1 MIRENIRMAWLT
13 VISHKM
19 RSFLTILGI
28 VIGTASIIAL
38 MTIISGVTDSINDE
52 VATFGADR
60 MTVQIGEDGKSGVSM
75 ADMDRLEA
83 IEGVASPSP
92 TLSQMTDVY
101 VAGQTEQQTIL
112 GKSEAFFK
120 DDSVV
125 ATGRGLTPLDV
136 NQQTRVALLGETI
149 AKEAF
154 PTSSP
159 LGEEISVGGIRY
171 TVVGTLAPSS
181 EFSMSTDEAIV
192 IPVTTAL
199 TQFHQGT
206 IATFDLYTEPGASA
220 VVQDEVTQQLTTAF
234 NGRDAFRVTS
244 FEDALAS
251 IDQIN
256 ALLSMLLVG
265 IASISLLVGGIGI
278 MNMMLVSVTERT
290 SEIGL
295 RKALGATPGKI
306 RQQFLFESVLLSM
319 LGGLVGVLVGGLLA
333 FGLTLV
339 MGVPFTLASSTVGLA
354 LGFSVVIGVIFGY
367 IPARKASNLQPIEAL
382 RNV

>member
-38 MTIISGVTDSINDE
+38 MTIISGVTDSINEE

-60 MTVQIGEDGKSGVSM
+60 MTVQIEDASKSGVSV
-75 ADMDRLEA
+75 AELDRLEA
-83 IEGVASPSP
+83 IDGVRSVSP
-92 TLSQMTDVY
+92 TTTQQTDVY
-101 VAGQTEQQTIL
+101 VTGQTSTQSVI
-112 GKSEAFFK
+112 GKSNSYF
-120 DDSVV
+120 DDSTV
-125 ATGRGLTPLDV
+125 ATGRGLTPVDV
-136 NQQTRVALLGETI
+136 SQQTHVALLGDTL
-149 AKEAF
+149 AKESF
-154 PTSSP
+154 PTTSP
-159 LGEEISVGGIRY
+159 LGDTIVIGGIRY

-181 EFSMSTDEAIV
+181 EFSMSTDEAVI

-199 TQFHQGT
+199 QQFHQKT
-206 IATFDLYTEPGASA
+206 IASFDIYTDAGQSETVNEA
-220 VVQDEVTQQLTTAF
+220 VTQQLTTAF
-234 NGRDAFRVTS
+234 NGRDTFTVTS

-306 RQQFLFESVLLSM
+306 RQQFLFESVLLSL
-319 LGGLVGVLVGGLLA
+319 LGGFIGLVVGGLLA

-339 MGVPFTLASSTVGLA
+339 MGVPFTLASSTIGLA
-354 LGFSVVIGVIFGY
+354 LGFSILIGVVFGY

-382 RNV
+382 RNA

>member
-60 MTVQIGEDGKSGVSM
+60 MTVQIRGDGESGVSI
-75 ADMDRLEA
+75 ADMERLEA
-83 IEGVASPSP
+83 IDGVASLSP
-92 TLSQMTDVY
+92 TLSQTADVY
-101 VAGQTEQQTIL
+101 VTGQTGQQTVL
-112 GKSEAFFK
+112 GKSESFFK
-120 DDSVV
+120 DDSTV

-136 NQQTRVALLGETI
+136 GQKTHVALLGETI

-159 LGEEISVGGIRY
+159 LGEEIVIGGIRY
-171 TVVGTLAPSS
+171 KVVGTLAPSS
-181 EFSMSTDEAIV
+181 EFSMSTDEAVV
-192 IPVTTAL
+192 IPVTTAM
-199 TQFHQGT
+199 TQFHQAS
-206 IATFDLYTEPGASA
+206 IATFDLYTDPGASGA
-220 VVQDEVTQQLTTAF
+220 VQDDVTRQLTTAF
-234 NGRDAFRVTS
+234 NGRDAFTVTS

-256 ALLSMLLVG
+256 ALLGMLLVG
-265 IASISLLVGGIGI
+265 IASISLFVGGIGI

-319 LGGLVGVLVGGLLA
+319 LGGLIGVLIGGLLA
-333 FGLTLV
+333 FGFTFV
-339 MGVPFTLASSTVGLA
+339 MGVPFALAGSTVGLA
-354 LGFSVVIGVIFGY
+354 LGFSVVIGIVFGY

>member
-38 MTIISGVTDSINDE
+38 MTIISGVTDSINEE

-60 MTVQIGEDGKSGVSM
+60 MTVQIEDASKSGVSV
-75 ADMDRLEA
+75 AELDRLEA
-83 IEGVASPSP
+83 IDGVRSVSP
-92 TLSQMTDVY
+92 TTTQQTDVY
-101 VAGQTEQQTIL
+101 VTAQTSTQSVV
-112 GKSEAFFK
+112 GKSDAYF
-120 DDSVV
+120 DDSTV
-125 ATGRGLTPLDV
+125 ATGRGLTPVDV
-136 NQQTRVALLGETI
+136 SQQTHVALLGDTL

-154 PTSSP
+154 PTTSP
-159 LGEEISVGGIRY
+159 LGETIVIGGIRY

-181 EFSMSTDEAIV
+181 EFSMSTDDAVI

-199 TQFHQGT
+199 QQFHQNT
-206 IATFDLYTEPGASA
+206 IASFDIYTDAGQSETVNEA
-220 VVQDEVTQQLTTAF
+220 VTQQLTTAF
-234 NGRDAFRVTS
+234 NGRDTFTVTS

-306 RQQFLFESVLLSM
+306 RQQFLFESVLLSL
-319 LGGLVGVLVGGLLA
+319 LGGFVGVVVGGLLA

-339 MGVPFTLASSTVGLA
+339 MGVPFTLASSTIGLA
-354 LGFSVVIGVIFGY
+354 LGFSILIGVVFGY

-382 RNV
+382 RNA

>member
-1 MIRENIRMAWLT
+1 MIRENIRMAWIT

-28 VIGTASIIAL
+28 VIGTASIITL
-38 MTIISGVTDSINDE
+38 MTVITGVTDSINEE

-60 MTVQIGEDGKSGVSM
+60 MIVQIEDGMKQGVS
-75 ADMDRLEA
+75 AAELERLEA
-83 IEGVASPSP
+83 IEGVASISP
-92 TLSQMTDVY
+92 TTTQSVDASFTT
-101 VAGQTEQQTIL
+101 QTSTKTVL
-112 GKSEAFFK
+112 GKSDAYFS
-120 DDSVV
+120 DSTV
-125 ATGRGLTPLDV
+125 ADGRGITPLDV
-136 NQQTRVALLGETI
+136 TNRTRVALIGDTL
-149 AKEAF
+149 AKDAF
-154 PTSSP
+154 PTTSP
-159 LGEEISVGGIRY
+159 LGETMMIGGARY
-171 TVVGTLAPSS
+171 TIVGTLAPSS
-181 EFSMSTDEAIV
+181 EFSMSTDDAIV

-199 TQFHQGT
+199 HQFHQNT
-206 IATFDLYTEPGASA
+206 IASFDLYTEAGQSES
-220 VVQDEVTQQLTTAF
+220 VNEEITRQLTTAF
-234 NGRDAFRVTS
+234 NGRDAFTVTS

-256 ALLSMLLVG
+256 ALLSMLLIG

-306 RQQFLFESVLLSM
+306 RQQFLFESVLLSV
-319 LGGLVGVLVGGLLA
+319 LGGVVGVVFGGLLA
-333 FGLTLV
+333 LGLTLV
-339 MGVPFTLASSTVGLA
+339 MGVPFTLAATTVGLA

-382 RNV
+382 RNA

>member
-38 MTIISGVTDSINDE
+38 MTIISGVTDSINEE

-60 MTVQIGEDGKSGVSM
+60 MTVQIEDASKSGVSV
-75 ADMDRLEA
+75 AELERLEA
-83 IEGVASPSP
+83 IDGVRSVSP
-92 TLSQMTDVY
+92 TTTQQTDVY
-101 VAGQTEQQTIL
+101 VTAQTSTQSVV
-112 GKSEAFFK
+112 GKSDTYF
-120 DDSVV
+120 DDSTV
-125 ATGRGLTPLDV
+125 ATGRGLTPVDLE
-136 NQQTRVALLGETI
+136 QQTHVALLGDTL

-154 PTSSP
+154 PTTSP
-159 LGEEISVGGIRY
+159 LGETIVVGGIRY

-199 TQFHQGT
+199 QQFHQNT
-206 IATFDLYTEPGASA
+206 IASFDIYTEAGQSETVNEA
-220 VVQDEVTQQLTTAF
+220 VTQQLTTAF
-234 NGRDAFRVTS
+234 NGRDTFTVTS

-306 RQQFLFESVLLSM
+306 RQQFLFESVLLSL
-319 LGGLVGVLVGGLLA
+319 LGGFIGVVVGGLLA

-339 MGVPFTLASSTVGLA
+339 MGVPFTLASSTIGLA
-354 LGFSVVIGVIFGY
+354 LGFSILIGVVFGY

-382 RNV
+382 RNA

>member
-13 VISHKM
+13 VVSHKM

-38 MTIISGVTDSINDE
+38 MTIISGVTDSINEE

-60 MTVQIGEDGKSGVSM
+60 MTVQIEDASKRGVSV
-75 ADMDRLEA
+75 AELDRLEA
-83 IEGVASPSP
+83 IDGVSSISP
-92 TLSQMTDVY
+92 TTTQQTDVY
-101 VAGQTEQQTIL
+101 VTSQTSTQTVV
-112 GKSEAFFK
+112 GKSNSYF
-120 DDSVV
+120 DDSTV
-125 ATGRGLTPLDV
+125 ATGRGLTPPDLE
-136 NQQTRVALLGETI
+136 QQTHVALLGDTL

-154 PTSSP
+154 PTTSP
-159 LGEEISVGGIRY
+159 LGETIVVGGIRY

-199 TQFHQGT
+199 QQFHQNT
-206 IATFDLYTEPGASA
+206 IASFDIYTEAGQSETVNEA
-220 VVQDEVTQQLTTAF
+220 VTQQLTTAF
-234 NGRDAFRVTS
+234 NGRDTFTVTS

-306 RQQFLFESVLLSM
+306 RQQFLFESVLLSL
-319 LGGLVGVLVGGLLA
+319 LGGFVGVVVGGLLA

-339 MGVPFTLASSTVGLA
+339 MGVPFTLASSTIGLA
-354 LGFSVVIGVIFGY
+354 LGFSILIGVVFGY

-382 RNV
+382 RNA

>member
-38 MTIISGVTDSINDE
+38 MTIISGVTDSINEE

-60 MTVQIGEDGKSGVSM
+60 MTVQIEDASKNGVSV
-75 ADMDRLEA
+75 AELDRLEA
-83 IEGVASPSP
+83 IDGVRSVSP
-92 TLSQMTDVY
+92 TTTQQTDVY
-101 VAGQTEQQTIL
+101 VTGQTSTQSII
-112 GKSEAFFK
+112 GKSNSYF
-120 DDSVV
+120 DDSTV
-125 ATGRGLTPLDV
+125 ATGRGLTPVDV
-136 NQQTRVALLGETI
+136 SQQTHVALLGDTL

-154 PTSSP
+154 PTTSP
-159 LGEEISVGGIRY
+159 LGETIVVGGIRY

-199 TQFHQGT
+199 QQFHQNT
-206 IATFDLYTEPGASA
+206 IASFDIYTEAGQSETVNEA
-220 VVQDEVTQQLTTAF
+220 VTQQLTTAF
-234 NGRDAFRVTS
+234 NGRDTFTVTS

-306 RQQFLFESVLLSM
+306 RQQFLFESVLLSL
-319 LGGLVGVLVGGLLA
+319 LGGFVGVVVGGLLA

-339 MGVPFTLASSTVGLA
+339 MGVPFTLASSTIGLA
-354 LGFSVVIGVIFGY
+354 LGFSILIGVVFGY

-382 RNV
+382 RNA

>member
-38 MTIISGVTDSINDE
+38 MTIISGVTDSINEE

-60 MTVQIGEDGKSGVSM
+60 MTVQIDDRDKAGVSVS
-75 ADMDRLEA
+75 DLERLEA
-83 IEGVASPSP
+83 IDGVSSLSP
-92 TLSQMTDVY
+92 TTSQMSDVLLKD
-101 VAGQTEQQTIL
+101 QTTTHTVI
-112 GKSEAFFK
+112 GKSDAFFA
-120 DDSVV
+120 DDSIVS
-125 ATGRGLTPLDV
+125 TGRNLNALDV
-136 NQQTRVALLGETI
+136 EQETKVAWIGDALVDESFPTRSPIGETI
-149 AKEAF
+149 
-154 PTSSP
+154 
-159 LGEEISVGGIRY
+159 LVGGVRY
-171 TVVGTLAPSS
+171 TIVGTLAPSS

-199 TQFHQGT
+199 HQFHQAS
-206 IATFDLYTEPGASA
+206 IATFDLYTETGASDT
-220 VVQDEVTQQLTTAF
+220 VKEEVTRELTTAF
-234 NGRDAFRVTS
+234 NGRDTFTITS

-256 ALLSMLLVG
+256 SLLSMLLVG

-319 LGGLVGVLVGGLLA
+319 LGGVVGVLVGGLLA

-339 MGVPFTLASSTVGLA
+339 MGVPFTLASSTVVLA

-382 RNV
+382 RNA

>member
-38 MTIISGVTDSINDE
+38 MTIISGVTDSINEE

-60 MTVQIGEDGKSGVSM
+60 MTVQIEDASKSGVSV
-75 ADMDRLEA
+75 AEFDRLEA
-83 IEGVASPSP
+83 IDGVRSVSP
-92 TLSQMTDVY
+92 TTTQQTDVY
-101 VAGQTEQQTIL
+101 VTSQTSTQSVI
-112 GKSEAFFK
+112 GKSNSYF
-120 DDSVV
+120 DDSTV
-125 ATGRGLTPLDV
+125 ATGRGLTPVDV
-136 NQQTRVALLGETI
+136 SQQTHVALLGDTL
-149 AKEAF
+149 AKESF
-154 PTSSP
+154 PTTSP
-159 LGEEISVGGIRY
+159 LGETVVIGGIRY

-181 EFSMSTDEAIV
+181 EFSMSTDEAVI

-199 TQFHQGT
+199 QQFHQNT
-206 IATFDLYTEPGASA
+206 IASFDIYTEAGQSETVNEA
-220 VVQDEVTQQLTTAF
+220 VTQQLTTAF
-234 NGRDAFRVTS
+234 NGRDTFTVTS

-306 RQQFLFESVLLSM
+306 RQQFLFESVLLSL
-319 LGGLVGVLVGGLLA
+319 LGGFVGLVVGGLLA

-339 MGVPFTLASSTVGLA
+339 MGVPFTLASSTIGLA
-354 LGFSVVIGVIFGY
+354 LGFSILIGVVFGY

-382 RNV
+382 RNA

>member
-38 MTIISGVTDSINDE
+38 MTVISGVTDSINEE

-60 MTVQIGEDGKSGVSM
+60 MTVQIEDASKRGVSV
-75 ADMDRLEA
+75 AELDRLEA
-83 IEGVASPSP
+83 IDGVSSISP
-92 TLSQMTDVY
+92 TTTQQTDVY
-101 VAGQTEQQTIL
+101 VTSQTSTQSVI
-112 GKSEAFFK
+112 GKSDAYF
-120 DDSVV
+120 DDSIV
-125 ATGRGLTPLDV
+125 ATGRGLTPPDLE
-136 NQQTRVALLGETI
+136 QQTHVALLGDTL

-154 PTSSP
+154 PTTSP
-159 LGEEISVGGIRY
+159 LGETIVIGGIRY

-181 EFSMSTDEAIV
+181 EFSMSTDEAII

-199 TQFHQGT
+199 HQFHQNT
-206 IATFDLYTEPGASA
+206 IASFDIYTDAGQSETVNEA
-220 VVQDEVTQQLTTAF
+220 VTQQLTTAF
-234 NGRDAFRVTS
+234 NGRDTFTVTS

-306 RQQFLFESVLLSM
+306 RQQFLFESVLLSL
-319 LGGLVGVLVGGLLA
+319 LGGFVGVVVGGLLA

-339 MGVPFTLASSTVGLA
+339 MGVPFTLASSTIGLA
-354 LGFSVVIGVIFGY
+354 LGFSILIGVVFGY

-382 RNV
+382 RNA

>member
-83 IEGVASPSP
+83 IEGVASLSP

-125 ATGRGLTPLDV
+125 ATGRGLTLLDV

-234 NGRDAFRVTS
+234 NGRDAFTVTS

>member
-1 MIRENIRMAWLT
+1 
-13 VISHKM
+13 
-19 RSFLTILGI
+19 
-28 VIGTASIIAL
+28 
-38 MTIISGVTDSINDE
+38 
-52 VATFGADR
+52 
-60 MTVQIGEDGKSGVSM
+60 
-75 ADMDRLEA
+75 
-83 IEGVASPSP
+83 
-92 TLSQMTDVY
+92 
-101 VAGQTEQQTIL
+101 
-112 GKSEAFFK
+112 
-120 DDSVV
+120 
-125 ATGRGLTPLDV
+125 
-136 NQQTRVALLGETI
+136 
-149 AKEAF
+149 
-154 PTSSP
+154 
-159 LGEEISVGGIRY
+159 
-171 TVVGTLAPSS
+171 
-181 EFSMSTDEAIV
+181 
-192 IPVTTAL
+192 
-199 TQFHQGT
+199 
-206 IATFDLYTEPGASA
+206 
-220 VVQDEVTQQLTTAF
+220 
-234 NGRDAFRVTS
+234 VTS

-319 LGGLVGVLVGGLLA
+319 LGGLVGVLIGGLLA

-354 LGFSVVIGVIFGY
+354 LGFSVVIGVVFGY

>member
-38 MTIISGVTDSINDE
+38 MTIISGVTDSINEE

-60 MTVQIGEDGKSGVSM
+60 MTVQIEDASKSGVSV
-75 ADMDRLEA
+75 AELDRLEA
-83 IEGVASPSP
+83 IDGVRSVSP
-92 TLSQMTDVY
+92 TTTQQTDVY
-101 VAGQTEQQTIL
+101 VTSQTSTQSVI
-112 GKSEAFFK
+112 GKSNSYF
-120 DDSVV
+120 DDSTV
-125 ATGRGLTPLDV
+125 ATGRGLTPVDV
-136 NQQTRVALLGETI
+136 SQQTHVALLGDTL

-154 PTSSP
+154 PTTSP
-159 LGEEISVGGIRY
+159 LGETVVIGGIRY

-181 EFSMSTDEAIV
+181 EFSMSTDEAVI

-199 TQFHQGT
+199 QQFHQNT
-206 IATFDLYTEPGASA
+206 IASFDIYTEAGQSETVNEA
-220 VVQDEVTQQLTTAF
+220 VTQQLTTAF
-234 NGRDAFRVTS
+234 NGRDTFTVTS

-306 RQQFLFESVLLSM
+306 RQQFLFESVLLSL
-319 LGGLVGVLVGGLLA
+319 LGGFVGLVMGGLLA
-333 FGLTLV
+333 FGLTLI
-339 MGVPFTLASSTVGLA
+339 MGVPFTLASSTIGLA
-354 LGFSVVIGVIFGY
+354 LGFSILIGVVFGY

-382 RNV
+382 RNA

>member
-13 VISHKM
+13 VVSHKM

-38 MTIISGVTDSINDE
+38 MTVISGVTDSINEE

-60 MTVQIGEDGKSGVSM
+60 MTVQIEDASKRGVSV
-75 ADMDRLEA
+75 AELDRLEA
-83 IEGVASPSP
+83 IDGVRSISP
-92 TLSQMTDVY
+92 TTTQQTDVY
-101 VAGQTEQQTIL
+101 VTSQTSTQSVI
-112 GKSEAFFK
+112 GKSDAYF
-120 DDSVV
+120 DDSIV
-125 ATGRGLTPLDV
+125 ATGRGLTPPDLE
-136 NQQTRVALLGETI
+136 QQTHVALLGDTL

-154 PTSSP
+154 PTTSP
-159 LGEEISVGGIRY
+159 LGETIVIGGIRY

-181 EFSMSTDEAIV
+181 EFSMSTDEAII

-199 TQFHQGT
+199 HQFHQNT
-206 IATFDLYTEPGASA
+206 IASFDIYTDAGQSETVNEA
-220 VVQDEVTQQLTTAF
+220 VTQQLTTAF
-234 NGRDAFRVTS
+234 NGRDTFTVTS

-256 ALLSMLLVG
+256 TWLSMLLVG

-306 RQQFLFESVLLSM
+306 RQQFLFESVLLSL
-319 LGGLVGVLVGGLLA
+319 LGGFVGVVVGGLLA

-339 MGVPFTLASSTVGLA
+339 MDVPFTLASSTIGLA
-354 LGFSVVIGVIFGY
+354 FGFSILIGVVFGY

-382 RNV
+382 RNA

>member
-38 MTIISGVTDSINDE
+38 MTIISGVTDSINEE

-60 MTVQIGEDGKSGVSM
+60 MTVQIEDASKRGVSV
-75 ADMDRLEA
+75 AELDRLEA
-83 IEGVASPSP
+83 IDGVSSVSP
-92 TLSQMTDVY
+92 TTTQQTDVY
-101 VAGQTEQQTIL
+101 VTGQTSTQSVI
-112 GKSEAFFK
+112 GKSNSYF
-120 DDSVV
+120 DDSTV
-125 ATGRGLTPLDV
+125 ATGRGLTPVDV
-136 NQQTRVALLGETI
+136 SQQTYVALLGDTL

-154 PTSSP
+154 PTTSL
-159 LGEEISVGGIRY
+159 LGETIVVGGIRY

-181 EFSMSTDEAIV
+181 EFSMSTDEAII

-199 TQFHQGT
+199 QQFHQNT
-206 IATFDLYTEPGASA
+206 ISSFDIYTEAGQSETVNEA
-220 VVQDEVTQQLTTAF
+220 VTQQLTTAF
-234 NGRDAFRVTS
+234 NGRDTFTVTS

-306 RQQFLFESVLLSM
+306 RQQFLFESVLLSL
-319 LGGLVGVLVGGLLA
+319 LGGFVGVVVGGLLA

-339 MGVPFTLASSTVGLA
+339 MGVPFTLASSTIGLA
-354 LGFSVVIGVIFGY
+354 LGFSILIGVVFGY

-382 RNV
+382 RNA

>member
-38 MTIISGVTDSINDE
+38 MTIISGVTDSINEE

-60 MTVQIGEDGKSGVSM
+60 MTVQIEDASKSGVSV
-75 ADMDRLEA
+75 AELDRLEA
-83 IEGVASPSP
+83 IDGVRSVSP
-92 TLSQMTDVY
+92 TTTQQTDVY
-101 VAGQTEQQTIL
+101 VTAQTSTQSVV
-112 GKSEAFFK
+112 GKSDAYF
-120 DDSVV
+120 DDSTV
-125 ATGRGLTPLDV
+125 ATGRGLTRVDV
-136 NQQTRVALLGETI
+136 SQQTHVALLGDTL

-154 PTSSP
+154 PTTSP
-159 LGEEISVGGIRY
+159 LGETIVVGGIRY

-181 EFSMSTDEAIV
+181 EFSISTDEAIV

-199 TQFHQGT
+199 QQFHQNT
-206 IATFDLYTEPGASA
+206 IASFDIYTEAGQSETVNEA
-220 VVQDEVTQQLTTAF
+220 VTQQLTTAF
-234 NGRDAFRVTS
+234 NGRDTFTVTS

-306 RQQFLFESVLLSM
+306 RQQFLFESVLLSL
-319 LGGLVGVLVGGLLA
+319 LGGFVGVVVGGLLA

-339 MGVPFTLASSTVGLA
+339 MGVPFTLASSTIGLA
-354 LGFSVVIGVIFGY
+354 LGFSILIGVVFGY

-382 RNV
+382 RNA

>member
-13 VISHKM
+13 VVSHKM

-38 MTIISGVTDSINDE
+38 MTIISGVTDSINEE

-60 MTVQIGEDGKSGVSM
+60 MTVQIEDASKRGVSV
-75 ADMDRLEA
+75 AELDRLEA
-83 IEGVASPSP
+83 IDGVSSISP
-92 TLSQMTDVY
+92 TTTQQTDVY
-101 VAGQTEQQTIL
+101 VTSQTSTQTVV
-112 GKSEAFFK
+112 GKSNSYF
-120 DDSVV
+120 DDSTV
-125 ATGRGLTPLDV
+125 ATGRGLTPPDLE
-136 NQQTRVALLGETI
+136 QQTHVALLGDTL

-154 PTSSP
+154 PTTSP
-159 LGEEISVGGIRY
+159 LGETIVVGGIRY

-199 TQFHQGT
+199 QQFHQNT
-206 IATFDLYTEPGASA
+206 IASFDIYTEAGQSETVNEA
-220 VVQDEVTQQLTTAF
+220 VTQQLTTAF
-234 NGRDAFRVTS
+234 NGRDTFTVTS

-306 RQQFLFESVLLSM
+306 RQQFLFESVLLSL
-319 LGGLVGVLVGGLLA
+319 LGGFIGVVVGGLLA

-339 MGVPFTLASSTVGLA
+339 MGVPFTLASSTIGLA
-354 LGFSVVIGVIFGY
+354 LGFSILIGVVFGY

-382 RNV
+382 RNA

>member
-28 VIGTASIIAL
+28 VIGTASIIGL
-38 MTIISGVTDSINDE
+38 MTIISGVTDSINEE

-60 MTVQIGEDGKSGVSM
+60 MTVQIEDASKSGVSV
-75 ADMDRLEA
+75 AELDRLEA
-83 IEGVASPSP
+83 IDGVRSVSP
-92 TLSQMTDVY
+92 TTTQQTDVY
-101 VAGQTEQQTIL
+101 VTSQTSTQSVI
-112 GKSEAFFK
+112 GKSNSYF
-120 DDSVV
+120 DDSTV
-125 ATGRGLTPLDV
+125 ATGRGLTPVDV
-136 NQQTRVALLGETI
+136 SQQTHVALLGDTL

-154 PTSSP
+154 PTTSP
-159 LGEEISVGGIRY
+159 LGETIVIGGIRY

-181 EFSMSTDEAIV
+181 EFSMSTDDAVI

-199 TQFHQGT
+199 QQFHQNT
-206 IATFDLYTEPGASA
+206 IASFDIYTDAGQSETVNEA
-220 VVQDEVTQQLTTAF
+220 VTQQLTTAF
-234 NGRDAFRVTS
+234 NGRDTFTVTS

-306 RQQFLFESVLLSM
+306 RQQFLFESVLLSL
-319 LGGLVGVLVGGLLA
+319 LGGFVGVVVGGLLA

-339 MGVPFTLASSTVGLA
+339 MGVPFTLASSTIGLA
-354 LGFSVVIGVIFGY
+354 LGFSILIGVVFGY

-382 RNV
+382 RNA

>member
-28 VIGTASIIAL
+28 VIGTASIITL
-38 MTIISGVTDSINDE
+38 MTVITGVTDSINEE

-60 MTVQIGEDGKSGVSM
+60 MTVQIEDGMKNGVSS
-75 ADMDRLEA
+75 AELERLEA
-83 IEGVASPSP
+83 IEGVESISP
-92 TLSQMTDVY
+92 TTTQSVDVSFSN
-101 VAGQTEQQTIL
+101 QTAMKTVL
-112 GKSEAFFK
+112 GKSDAYFT
-120 DDSVV
+120 DSTV
-125 ATGRGLTPLDV
+125 ADGRSITPLDV
-136 NQQTRVALLGETI
+136 TSRTQVALIGDTL
-149 AKEAF
+149 AKNAF
-154 PTSSP
+154 PTTSP
-159 LGEEISVGGIRY
+159 LGETMTIGGARY
-171 TVVGTLAPSS
+171 TIIGTLAPSS
-181 EFSMSTDEAIV
+181 EFSMSTDDAVV

-199 TQFHQGT
+199 HQFHQNT
-206 IATFDLYTEPGASA
+206 IASFDLYTEAGQSES
-220 VVQDEVTQQLTTAF
+220 VNEEVTRQLTTAF
-234 NGRDAFRVTS
+234 NGRDAFTVTS

-256 ALLSMLLVG
+256 ALLSMLLIG

-306 RQQFLFESVLLSM
+306 RQQFLFESVLLSV
-319 LGGLVGVLVGGLLA
+319 LGGVVGVLFGAILA
-333 FGLTLV
+333 LGLTMV
-339 MGVPFTLASSTVGLA
+339 MGVPFTLAATTVGLA

-382 RNV
+382 RNA

>member
-38 MTIISGVTDSINDE
+38 MTIISGVTDSINEE

-60 MTVQIGEDGKSGVSM
+60 MTVQIEDASKSGVSV
-75 ADMDRLEA
+75 AELDRLVA
-83 IEGVASPSP
+83 IDGVRSVSP
-92 TLSQMTDVY
+92 TTTQQTDVY
-101 VAGQTEQQTIL
+101 VTAQTSTQSVV
-112 GKSEAFFK
+112 GKSDAYF
-120 DDSVV
+120 DDSTV
-125 ATGRGLTPLDV
+125 ATGRGLTPVDLE
-136 NQQTRVALLGETI
+136 QQTHVALLGDTL

-154 PTSSP
+154 PTTSP
-159 LGEEISVGGIRY
+159 LGETIVVGGIRY

-181 EFSMSTDEAIV
+181 EFSMSTDEAVV

-199 TQFHQGT
+199 QQFHQNT
-206 IATFDLYTEPGASA
+206 ISSFDIYTEAGQSETVNEA
-220 VVQDEVTQQLTTAF
+220 VTQQLTTAF
-234 NGRDAFRVTS
+234 NGRDTFTVTS

-306 RQQFLFESVLLSM
+306 RQQFLFESVLLSL
-319 LGGLVGVLVGGLLA
+319 LGGFVGVVVGGLLA

-339 MGVPFTLASSTVGLA
+339 MGVPFTLASSTIGLA
-354 LGFSVVIGVIFGY
+354 LGFSILIGVVFGY

-382 RNV
+382 RNA

>member
-38 MTIISGVTDSINDE
+38 MTIISGVTDSINEE

-60 MTVQIGEDGKSGVSM
+60 MTVQIEDASKSGVSV
-75 ADMDRLEA
+75 AELDRLEA
-83 IEGVASPSP
+83 IDGVRSVSP
-92 TLSQMTDVY
+92 TTTQQTDVY
-101 VAGQTEQQTIL
+101 VTSQTSTQSVI
-112 GKSEAFFK
+112 GKSNSYF
-120 DDSVV
+120 DDSTV
-125 ATGRGLTPLDV
+125 ATGRGLTPVDV
-136 NQQTRVALLGETI
+136 SQQTHVALLGDTL
-149 AKEAF
+149 AKKAF
-154 PTSSP
+154 PTTSP
-159 LGEEISVGGIRY
+159 LGETIVIGGIRY

-181 EFSMSTDEAIV
+181 EFSMSTDEAVI

-199 TQFHQGT
+199 QQFHQNT
-206 IATFDLYTEPGASA
+206 IASFDIYTDAGQSETVNEA
-220 VVQDEVTQQLTTAF
+220 VTQQLTTAF
-234 NGRDAFRVTS
+234 NGRDTFTVTS

-306 RQQFLFESVLLSM
+306 RQQFLFESVLLSL
-319 LGGLVGVLVGGLLA
+319 LGGFVGLVVGGLLA

-339 MGVPFTLASSTVGLA
+339 MGVPFTLASSTIGLA
-354 LGFSVVIGVIFGY
+354 LGFSILIGVVFGY

-382 RNV
+382 RNA

>member
-75 ADMDRLEA
+75 ADMDRLET
-83 IEGVASPSP
+83 IEGVASLSP

-112 GKSEAFFK
+112 GKSEAYFK
-120 DDSVV
+120 DDSIV
-125 ATGRGLTPLDV
+125 ATGRGLTSLDV
-136 NQQTRVALLGETI
+136 DQQTRVALLGETI

-234 NGRDAFRVTS
+234 NGRDAFTVTS

-319 LGGLVGVLVGGLLA
+319 LGGLVGVLIGGLLA

-354 LGFSVVIGVIFGY
+354 LGFSVLIGVVFGY

>member
-38 MTIISGVTDSINDE
+38 MTIISGVTDSINEE

-60 MTVQIGEDGKSGVSM
+60 MTVQIEDASKNGVSV
-75 ADMDRLEA
+75 AELDRLEA
-83 IEGVASPSP
+83 IDGVRSVSP
-92 TLSQMTDVY
+92 TTTQQTDVY
-101 VAGQTEQQTIL
+101 VTGQTSTQSVI
-112 GKSEAFFK
+112 GKSNSYF
-120 DDSVV
+120 DDSNV
-125 ATGRGLTPLDV
+125 ATGRGLTPVDV
-136 NQQTRVALLGETI
+136 SQQTHVALLGDTL
-149 AKEAF
+149 AKESF
-154 PTSSP
+154 PTTSP
-159 LGEEISVGGIRY
+159 LGETIVIGGIRY

-181 EFSMSTDEAIV
+181 EFSMSTDDAVI

-199 TQFHQGT
+199 QQFHQNT
-206 IATFDLYTEPGASA
+206 IASFDIYTDTGQSETVNEA
-220 VVQDEVTQQLTTAF
+220 VTQQLTTAF
-234 NGRDAFRVTS
+234 NGRDTFTVTS

-306 RQQFLFESVLLSM
+306 RQQFLFESVLLSL
-319 LGGLVGVLVGGLLA
+319 LGGFVGVVVGGLLA

-339 MGVPFTLASSTVGLA
+339 MGVPFTLASSTIGLA
-354 LGFSVVIGVIFGY
+354 LGFSILIGVVFGY

-382 RNV
+382 RNA

>member
-75 ADMDRLEA
+75 ADMDRVEA
-83 IEGVASPSP
+83 IEGVASLSP

-125 ATGRGLTPLDV
+125 ATGRRLTSLDV
-136 NQQTRVALLGETI
+136 DQQTRVALLGETI

-234 NGRDAFRVTS
+234 NGRDAFTVTS

-319 LGGLVGVLVGGLLA
+319 LGGFVGVLIGGLLA

-354 LGFSVVIGVIFGY
+354 LGFSVVIGVVFGY

>member
-1 MIRENIRMAWLT
+1 MAWLT
-13 VISHKM
+13 VVSHKM

-38 MTIISGVTDSINDE
+38 MTIISGVTDSINEE

-60 MTVQIGEDGKSGVSM
+60 MTVQIEDASKRGVSV
-75 ADMDRLEA
+75 AELDRLEA
-83 IEGVASPSP
+83 IDGVSSISP
-92 TLSQMTDVY
+92 TTTQQTDVY
-101 VAGQTEQQTIL
+101 VTSQTSTQTVV
-112 GKSEAFFK
+112 GKSNSYF
-120 DDSVV
+120 DDSTV
-125 ATGRGLTPLDV
+125 ATGRGLTPPDLE
-136 NQQTRVALLGETI
+136 QQTHVALLGDTL

-154 PTSSP
+154 PTTSP
-159 LGEEISVGGIRY
+159 LGETIVVGGIRY

-199 TQFHQGT
+199 QQFHQNT
-206 IATFDLYTEPGASA
+206 IASFDIYTEAGQSETVNEA
-220 VVQDEVTQQLTTAF
+220 VTQQLTTAF
-234 NGRDAFRVTS
+234 NGRDTFTVTS

-306 RQQFLFESVLLSM
+306 RQQFLFESVLLSL
-319 LGGLVGVLVGGLLA
+319 LGGFIGVVVGGLLA

-339 MGVPFTLASSTVGLA
+339 MGVPFTLASSTIGLA
-354 LGFSVVIGVIFGY
+354 LGFSILIGVVFGY

-382 RNV
+382 RNA

>member
-38 MTIISGVTDSINDE
+38 MTIISGVTDSINEE

-60 MTVQIGEDGKSGVSM
+60 MTVQIEDASKNGVSI
-75 ADMDRLEA
+75 AELDRLEA
-83 IEGVASPSP
+83 IDGVRSVSP
-92 TLSQMTDVY
+92 TTTQQTDVY
-101 VAGQTEQQTIL
+101 VTGQTSTQSVI
-112 GKSEAFFK
+112 GKSNSYF
-120 DDSVV
+120 DDSTV
-125 ATGRGLTPLDV
+125 ATGRGLTPVDV
-136 NQQTRVALLGETI
+136 SQQTHVALLGDTL
-149 AKEAF
+149 AKESF
-154 PTSSP
+154 PTTSP
-159 LGEEISVGGIRY
+159 LGETVVIGGIRY

-181 EFSMSTDEAIV
+181 EFSMSTDEAVI

-199 TQFHQGT
+199 QQFHQNT
-206 IATFDLYTEPGASA
+206 IASFDIYTEAGQSETVNEA
-220 VVQDEVTQQLTTAF
+220 VTQQLTTAF
-234 NGRDAFRVTS
+234 NGRDTFTVTS

-306 RQQFLFESVLLSM
+306 RQQFLFESVLLSL
-319 LGGLVGVLVGGLLA
+319 LGGFVGLVVGGLLA

-339 MGVPFTLASSTVGLA
+339 MGVPFTLASSTIGLA
-354 LGFSVVIGVIFGY
+354 LGFSILIGVVFGY

-382 RNV
+382 RNA

>member
-38 MTIISGVTDSINDE
+38 MTIISGVTDSINEE

-60 MTVQIGEDGKSGVSM
+60 MTVQIEDASKNGVSV
-75 ADMDRLEA
+75 AELDRLEA
-83 IEGVASPSP
+83 IDGVRSVSP
-92 TLSQMTDVY
+92 TTTQQTDVY
-101 VAGQTEQQTIL
+101 VTGQTSTQSVI
-112 GKSEAFFK
+112 GKSDAYF
-120 DDSVV
+120 DDSTV
-125 ATGRGLTPLDV
+125 ATGRGLTPVDV
-136 NQQTRVALLGETI
+136 SQQTHIALLGDTLAKESFPTTSPLGETI
-149 AKEAF
+149 V
-154 PTSSP
+154 
-159 LGEEISVGGIRY
+159 VGGIRY

-181 EFSMSTDEAIV
+181 EFSMSTDEAVI

-199 TQFHQGT
+199 QQFHQNT
-206 IATFDLYTEPGASA
+206 IASFDIYTEAGQSEKVNEA
-220 VVQDEVTQQLTTAF
+220 VTQQLTTAF
-234 NGRDAFRVTS
+234 NGRDTFTVTS

-306 RQQFLFESVLLSM
+306 RQQFLFESVLLSL
-319 LGGLVGVLVGGLLA
+319 LGGFVGVVVGGLLA

-339 MGVPFTLASSTVGLA
+339 MGVPFTLASSTIGLA
-354 LGFSVVIGVIFGY
+354 LGFSILIGVVFGY

-382 RNV
+382 RNA

>member
-1 MIRENIRMAWLT
+1 
-13 VISHKM
+13 
-19 RSFLTILGI
+19 
-28 VIGTASIIAL
+28 
-38 MTIISGVTDSINDE
+38 
-52 VATFGADR
+52 
-60 MTVQIGEDGKSGVSM
+60 
-75 ADMDRLEA
+75 
-83 IEGVASPSP
+83 
-92 TLSQMTDVY
+92 
-101 VAGQTEQQTIL
+101 
-112 GKSEAFFK
+112 
-120 DDSVV
+120 
-125 ATGRGLTPLDV
+125 
-136 NQQTRVALLGETI
+136 
-149 AKEAF
+149 
-154 PTSSP
+154 
-159 LGEEISVGGIRY
+159 
-171 TVVGTLAPSS
+171 
-181 EFSMSTDEAIV
+181 MSTDEAIV

-234 NGRDAFRVTS
+234 NGRDAFTVTS

-319 LGGLVGVLVGGLLA
+319 LGGFVGVLIGGLLA

-354 LGFSVVIGVIFGY
+354 LGFSVVIGVVFGY

>member
-1 MIRENIRMAWLT
+1 MAWLT

-28 VIGTASIIAL
+28 VIGTASIITL
-38 MTIISGVTDSINDE
+38 MTVITGVTDSINEE

-60 MTVQIGEDGKSGVSM
+60 MTVQIEDGMKNGVSS
-75 ADMDRLEA
+75 AELERLEA
-83 IEGVASPSP
+83 IEGVSSISP
-92 TLSQMTDVY
+92 TTTQSVDVSFSN
-101 VAGQTEQQTIL
+101 QTATKTVL
-112 GKSEAFFK
+112 GKSDAYFT
-120 DDSVV
+120 DSTV
-125 ATGRGLTPLDV
+125 ADGRSITPLDV
-136 NQQTRVALLGETI
+136 TSRTQVALIGDTL
-149 AKEAF
+149 AKNAF
-154 PTSSP
+154 PTTSP
-159 LGEEISVGGIRY
+159 LGETMTIGGARY
-171 TVVGTLAPSS
+171 TIIGTLAPSS
-181 EFSMSTDEAIV
+181 EFSMSTDDAVV

-199 TQFHQGT
+199 HQFHQNT
-206 IATFDLYTEPGASA
+206 VASFDLYTEAGQSES
-220 VVQDEVTQQLTTAF
+220 VNEEVTRQLTTAF
-234 NGRDAFRVTS
+234 NGRDAFTVTS

-256 ALLSMLLVG
+256 ALLSMLLIG

-306 RQQFLFESVLLSM
+306 RQQFLFESVLLSV
-319 LGGLVGVLVGGLLA
+319 LGGVVGVLFGAILA
-333 FGLTLV
+333 LGLTMV
-339 MGVPFTLASSTVGLA
+339 MGVPFTLAATTVGLA

-382 RNV
+382 RNA

>member
-38 MTIISGVTDSINDE
+38 MTIISGVTDSINEE

-60 MTVQIGEDGKSGVSM
+60 MTVQIEDVSKNGVSV
-75 ADMDRLEA
+75 AELDRLEA
-83 IEGVASPSP
+83 IDGVSSVSP
-92 TLSQMTDVY
+92 TTTQQTDVY
-101 VAGQTEQQTIL
+101 VTGQTSTQSVI
-112 GKSEAFFK
+112 GKSNSYF
-120 DDSVV
+120 DDSTV
-125 ATGRGLTPLDV
+125 ATGRGLTPVDV
-136 NQQTRVALLGETI
+136 SQQTHVALLGDTL
-149 AKEAF
+149 AKESF
-154 PTSSP
+154 PTTSP
-159 LGEEISVGGIRY
+159 LGETIVIGGIRY

-181 EFSMSTDEAIV
+181 EFSMSTDDAVI

-199 TQFHQGT
+199 QQFHQNT
-206 IATFDLYTEPGASA
+206 IASFDIYTDTGQSETVNEA
-220 VVQDEVTQQLTTAF
+220 VTQQLTTAF
-234 NGRDAFRVTS
+234 NGRDTFTVTS

-306 RQQFLFESVLLSM
+306 RQQFLFESVLLSL
-319 LGGLVGVLVGGLLA
+319 LGGFVGVVVGGLLA

-339 MGVPFTLASSTVGLA
+339 MGVPFTLASSTIGLA
-354 LGFSVVIGVIFGY
+354 LGFSILIGVVFGY

-382 RNV
+382 RNA

>member
-1 MIRENIRMAWLT
+1 MIRENIRMAWIT

-28 VIGTASIIAL
+28 VIGTASIITL
-38 MTIISGVTDSINDE
+38 MTVITGVTDSINEE

-60 MTVQIGEDGKSGVSM
+60 MTVQIEDGMKQGVS
-75 ADMDRLEA
+75 AAELERLEA
-83 IEGVASPSP
+83 IEGVASISP
-92 TLSQMTDVY
+92 TTTQSVDVSFTT
-101 VAGQTEQQTIL
+101 QTSTKTVL
-112 GKSEAFFK
+112 GKSDAYFS
-120 DDSVV
+120 DSTV
-125 ATGRGLTPLDV
+125 ADGRGITPVDV
-136 NQQTRVALLGETI
+136 TNRTRVALIGDTL
-149 AKEAF
+149 AKDAF
-154 PTSSP
+154 PTTSP
-159 LGEEISVGGIRY
+159 LGETMMIGGARY
-171 TVVGTLAPSS
+171 TIIGTLAPSS
-181 EFSMSTDEAIV
+181 EFSMSTDDAIV

-199 TQFHQGT
+199 HQFHQNT
-206 IATFDLYTEPGASA
+206 VASFDLYTEAGQSES
-220 VVQDEVTQQLTTAF
+220 VNEEVTRQLTTAF
-234 NGRDAFRVTS
+234 NGRDAFAVTS

-256 ALLSMLLVG
+256 ALLSMLLIG

-306 RQQFLFESVLLSM
+306 RQQFLFESVLLSV
-319 LGGLVGVLVGGLLA
+319 LGGVVGVLFGAILA
-333 FGLTLV
+333 LGLTMV
-339 MGVPFTLASSTVGLA
+339 MGVPFTLAATTVGLA

-382 RNV
+382 RNA

>member
-1 MIRENIRMAWLT
+1 MAWLT

-38 MTIISGVTDSINDE
+38 MTIISGVTDSINEE

-60 MTVQIGEDGKSGVSM
+60 MTVQIEDASKNGVSV
-75 ADMDRLEA
+75 AELDRLEA
-83 IEGVASPSP
+83 IDGVRSVSP
-92 TLSQMTDVY
+92 TTTQQTDVY
-101 VAGQTEQQTIL
+101 VTGQTSTQSII
-112 GKSEAFFK
+112 GKSNSYF
-120 DDSVV
+120 DDSTV
-125 ATGRGLTPLDV
+125 ATGRGLTPVDV
-136 NQQTRVALLGETI
+136 SQQTHVALLGDTL

-154 PTSSP
+154 PTTSP
-159 LGEEISVGGIRY
+159 LGETIVVGGIRY

-199 TQFHQGT
+199 QQFHQNT
-206 IATFDLYTEPGASA
+206 IASFDIYTEAGQSETVNEA
-220 VVQDEVTQQLTTAF
+220 VTQQLTTAF
-234 NGRDAFRVTS
+234 NGRDTFTVTS

-306 RQQFLFESVLLSM
+306 RQQFLFESVLLSL
-319 LGGLVGVLVGGLLA
+319 LGGFVGVVVGGLLA

-339 MGVPFTLASSTVGLA
+339 MGVPFTLASSTIGLA
-354 LGFSVVIGVIFGY
+354 LGFSILIGVVFGY

-382 RNV
+382 RNA

>member
-28 VIGTASIIAL
+28 VIGTASIITL
-38 MTIISGVTDSINDE
+38 MTVISGVTSSINEE

-60 MTVQIGEDGKSGVSM
+60 MSVQIEDATKNGISVIEVE
-75 ADMDRLEA
+75 RLEA
-83 IEGVASPSP
+83 IDGVESLSP
-92 TLSQMTDVY
+92 TTSHQAGVY
-101 VAGQTEQQTIL
+101 LGGQTTEQSVL
-112 GKSEAFFK
+112 GKSDAFFS
-120 DDSVV
+120 DSTL
-125 ATGRGLTPLDV
+125 ASGRGITPVDISER
-136 NQQTRVALLGETI
+136 TRVAVIGDTIVKESFPTTSPIGETI
-149 AKEAF
+149 
-154 PTSSP
+154 T
-159 LGEEISVGGIRY
+159 IGGIRY
-171 TVVGTLAPSS
+171 IVVGTLAPSS
-181 EFSMSTDEAIV
+181 EFSMSTDETIV

-199 TQFHQGT
+199 HQFHVNT
-206 IATFDLYTEPGASA
+206 ISTFDLYTESGQSET
-220 VVQDEVTQQLTTAF
+220 VSDELTQQLTTAF
-234 NGRDAFRVTS
+234 NGRDAFTVTS

-256 ALLSMLLVG
+256 SLLSMLLIG

-295 RKALGATPGKI
+295 RKALGATPAKI
-306 RQQFLFESVLLSM
+306 RQQFLFESVLLSV
-319 LGGLVGVLVGGLLA
+319 LGGLVGVVVGALLA
-333 FGLTLV
+333 FGLTVV

-367 IPARKASNLQPIEAL
+367 IPARKASALQPIEAL
-382 RNV
+382 RNA

>member
-38 MTIISGVTDSINDE
+38 MTIISGVTDSINEE

-60 MTVQIGEDGKSGVSM
+60 MTVQIEDASKSGVSV
-75 ADMDRLEA
+75 AELDRLEA
-83 IEGVASPSP
+83 IDGVRSVSP
-92 TLSQMTDVY
+92 TTTQQTDVY
-101 VAGQTEQQTIL
+101 VTAQTSTQSVV
-112 GKSEAFFK
+112 GKSDAYF
-120 DDSVV
+120 DDSTV
-125 ATGRGLTPLDV
+125 ATGRGLTPVDV
-136 NQQTRVALLGETI
+136 SQQTHVALLGDTL
-149 AKEAF
+149 ANEAF
-154 PTSSP
+154 PTTSP
-159 LGEEISVGGIRY
+159 LGETIVIGGIRY

-199 TQFHQGT
+199 QQFHQNT
-206 IATFDLYTEPGASA
+206 IASFDIYTEAGQSETVNEA
-220 VVQDEVTQQLTTAF
+220 VTQQLTTAF
-234 NGRDAFRVTS
+234 NGRDTFNVTS

-306 RQQFLFESVLLSM
+306 RQQFLFESVLLSL
-319 LGGLVGVLVGGLLA
+319 LGGFVGVVVGGLLA

-339 MGVPFTLASSTVGLA
+339 MGVPFTLATSTIGLA
-354 LGFSVVIGVIFGY
+354 LGFSILIGVVFGY

-382 RNV
+382 RNA

>member
-38 MTIISGVTDSINDE
+38 MTVISGVTDSINDE

-83 IEGVASPSP
+83 IEGVTSLSP
-92 TLSQMTDVY
+92 TLIQMTDVY
-101 VAGQTEQQTIL
+101 VAEQTEQQTIL
-112 GKSEAFFK
+112 GKNEAFFK
-120 DDSVV
+120 DDSIVE
-125 ATGRGLTPLDV
+125 TGRGLTPLDV
-136 NQQTRVALLGETI
+136 DQQTHVALLGETI

-199 TQFHQGT
+199 TQFHQGSIT
-206 IATFDLYTEPGASA
+206 TFDLYTEAGATDD
-220 VVQDEVTQQLTTAF
+220 VKEDVTRELTTAF
-234 NGRDAFRVTS
+234 NGRDAFTVTS
-244 FEDALAS
+244 FEEALAS

-256 ALLSMLLVG
+256 SLLSMLLVG

-319 LGGLVGVLVGGLLA
+319 LGGLIGVLIGGFLA

-339 MGVPFTLASSTVGLA
+339 MDVPFTLTASTVGLA
-354 LGFSVVIGVIFGY
+354 FGFSIIIGVLFGY

>member
-1 MIRENIRMAWLT
+1 MAWIT

-28 VIGTASIIAL
+28 VIGTASIITL
-38 MTIISGVTDSINDE
+38 MTVITGVTDSINEE

-60 MTVQIGEDGKSGVSM
+60 MIVQIEDGMKQGVS
-75 ADMDRLEA
+75 AAELERLEA
-83 IEGVASPSP
+83 IEGVASISP
-92 TLSQMTDVY
+92 TTTQSVDASFTT
-101 VAGQTEQQTIL
+101 QTSTKTVL
-112 GKSEAFFK
+112 GKSDAYFS
-120 DDSVV
+120 DSTV
-125 ATGRGLTPLDV
+125 ADGRGITPLDV
-136 NQQTRVALLGETI
+136 TNRTRVALIGDTL
-149 AKEAF
+149 AKDAF
-154 PTSSP
+154 PTTSP
-159 LGEEISVGGIRY
+159 LGETMMIGGARY
-171 TVVGTLAPSS
+171 TIVGTLAPSS
-181 EFSMSTDEAIV
+181 EFSMSTDDAIV

-199 TQFHQGT
+199 HQFHQNT
-206 IATFDLYTEPGASA
+206 IASFDLYTEAGQSES
-220 VVQDEVTQQLTTAF
+220 VNEEITRQLTTAF
-234 NGRDAFRVTS
+234 NGRDAFTVTS

-256 ALLSMLLVG
+256 ALLSMLLIG

-306 RQQFLFESVLLSM
+306 RQQFLFESVLLSV
-319 LGGLVGVLVGGLLA
+319 LGGVVGVVFGGLLA
-333 FGLTLV
+333 LGLTLV
-339 MGVPFTLASSTVGLA
+339 MGVPFTLAATTVGLA

-382 RNV
+382 RNA